1 MPSIRSRTHP
11 TEHAPPDVRLFVI
24 ALGCVFAAGLL
35 YIALV
40 NTWGMPADVAWN
52 EWMF

>member
-1 MPSIRSRTHP
+1 MPSIRSRAHP
-11 TEHAPPDVRLFVI
+11 AGHAAPDIRLFVI

-40 NTWGMPADVAWN
+40 NTWGLPADVSWN
-52 EWMF
+52 DLLF